1 MPEQLVENDN
11 GVPPSDDK
19 HLHAMGTRVQDLSSE
34 KEWREFEIERWRSA
48 LRRGLRLSSLDPE
61 HQRAL
66 FERIQPALGWR
77 DRFFLSRPRLAKR
90 LHLAA
95 RAALAVAL
103 VARLRLELRRP
114 RRRPMD
120 ARRDRGDAAR
130 AVRGRVRRDAANR
143 RGRDARASVRSRFR
157 GPAGALRRV

>member
-103 VARLRLELRRP
+103 VALGYGSSYVVPVAGRWTHGAIVATLREQCV
-114 RRRPMD
+114 
-120 ARRDRGDAAR
+120 AAY
-130 AVRGRVRRDAANR
+130 AEMPQTD
-143 RGRDARASVRSRFR
+143 
-157 GPAGALRRV
+157 AGATPAQACGLDSGGRP